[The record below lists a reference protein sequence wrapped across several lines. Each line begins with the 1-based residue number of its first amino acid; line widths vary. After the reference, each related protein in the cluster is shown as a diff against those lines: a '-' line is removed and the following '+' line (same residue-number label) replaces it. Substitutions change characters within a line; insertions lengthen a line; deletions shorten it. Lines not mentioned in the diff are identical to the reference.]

1 MYHRTKI
8 RKIGNCTSTG
18 MGERRTVKILRSLLY
33 IALVALV
40 SYRFHGNRIFVSS
53 SKFAGSLPRPMMF
66 TISLSPIYLRRLSDI
81 SNNDT

>member
-18 MGERRTVKILRSLLY
+18 MGKRRIVKILQSLLY

-40 SYRFHGNRIFVSS
+40 SYRFYGNRIFVSP
-53 SKFAGSLPRPMMF
+53 SKFAGSLSTPMILLF
-66 TISLSPIYLRRLSDI
+66 HYLSYVLEDCLILAK
-81 SNNDT
+81 